1 MTKILVVEDNEFNL
15 ELVTDLLEA
24 HGFTVVAAMDAPT
37 GIQMAQEE
45 APSLILMDV
54 SLPGMDGLEATRRL
68 RADPATAHI
77 PIVVVTAHAMKGD
90 EDLAREAGC
99 SGYMSKPID
108 TRSFVSQVQ
117 GFLDGV

>member
-24 HGFTVVAAMDAPT
+24 KGFTVVAARDAPS
-37 GIQMAQEE
+37 GIQMALDE
-45 APSLILMDV
+45 APALILMDV

-68 RADPATAHI
+68 RADPTTAGI

-108 TRSFVSQVQ
+108 TRNFVSQIQ
-117 GFLDGV
+117 GFLE